1 MIFDNK
7 IQNKKNHIHK
17 ITALSHNTLGK
28 LRARFKTVNLEP
40 AATTARF
47 IQLVKQIKI
56 YRNTILQLQMMAY
69 FILSTH
75 SWNFQK
81 LNDHSLH
88 VDKNSIK
95 QFLPTLVLKQQLM
108 SDRGK

>member
-1 MIFDNK
+1 M
-7 IQNKKNHIHK
+7 
-17 ITALSHNTLGK
+17 
-28 LRARFKTVNLEP
+28 V
-40 AATTARF
+40 
-47 IQLVKQIKI
+47 
-56 YRNTILQLQMMAY
+56 AY

-81 LNDHSLH
+81 LNDHFLH

-108 SDRGK
+108 SDRGR